1 MSHQPSA
8 VGITPSIF
16 KAYDVRGLY
25 PSEINEDA
33 ARMIG
38 RGFVAYL
45 EARRIAVSHDMR
57 LSSPSLAAAFVEGA
71 RAQGADVVDYGMM
84 GTDML
89 YFAVARDGHDG
100 GAQITASHN
109 PKEYNGIKLVRK
121 EAFPLSGD
129 AGIGDIRDMI
139 AAGRLPAPA
148 REPGS
153 LSHADVV
160 DDYVRHV
167 LSFIDPAIIKPFN
180 VVLDAGNGIAG
191 FVAPKLFV
199 NLPCRIDALCF
210 EVDGTFPNHE
220 ANPLIEENRRDI
232 TARVLETKADIG
244 IAWDGDAD
252 RCFFIDGAGEFIAGD
267 FITAL
272 LAEAFLIK
280 HPGAKV
286 VYDVRASYA
295 VKDTVAKYG
304 GTALMNRVGHAFFKR
319 RMREENAIF
328 GGEVTGHY
336 YFRDNFY
343 ADNGFIP
350 ALLIL
355 ELMSR
360 KGQTLGELLAPLRSK
375 YFISGEINTRV
386 ADMRIVR
393 EKLDGLSA
401 RYQAGRVYSLDGIS
415 VEFPDWHF
423 NVRASNTEPM
433 LRLNLEA
440 VTPGLMAEKRDEILA
455 FIRA

>member
-1 MSHQPSA
+1 MS
-8 VGITPSIF
+8 INPSIF

-25 PSEINEDA
+25 PSEVNEDA
-33 ARMIG
+33 ARQIG
-38 RGFVAYL
+38 RGFVSYL
-45 EARRIAVSHDMR
+45 QAKRIAVSRDMR
-57 LSSPSLAAAFVEGA
+57 LSSPSVAAAFIEGA

-84 GTDML
+84 GTDMM
-89 YFAVARDGHDG
+89 YYAVARDGHDG

-109 PKEYNGIKLVRK
+109 PKEYNGIKMVRK

-129 AGIGDIRDMI
+129 AGISDIRDMI
-139 AAGRLPAPA
+139 TSGQLPQEAAT
-148 REPGS
+148 PGG
-153 LSHADVV
+153 LSQMHVLE
-160 DDYVRHV
+160 DYVRHV
-167 LSFIDPAIIKPFN
+167 MSFIDPAIIKPFN

-191 FVAPKLFV
+191 MVAPHLFE
-199 NLPCRIDALCF
+199 NLPCRTTTLCF

-232 TARVLETKADIG
+232 VEKVKEIKADIG

-252 RCFFIDGAGEFIAGD
+252 RVFFIDGTGEFVAGD
-267 FITAL
+267 FVTAL
-272 LAEAFLIK
+272 LSEAFLIK

-295 VKDTVAKYG
+295 VKDIVAKYG

-360 KGQTLGELLAPLRSK
+360 KGQTLAELLAPLREK

-386 ADMRIVR
+386 SDMSIAQ
-393 EKLDGLSA
+393 EKMDGLA
-401 RYQAGRVYSLDGIS
+401 ALYTEGRVYALDGVS
-415 VEFPDWHF
+415 AEFDDWHF
-423 NVRASNTEPM
+423 NVRASNTEPL

-440 VTPGLMAEKRDEILA
+440 LTQDLMEQKRDEVLA
-455 FIRA
+455 FIRT

>member
-1 MSHQPSA
+1 MS
-8 VGITPSIF
+8 INPSIF

-25 PSEINEDA
+25 PSEVNEDG
-33 ARMIG
+33 ARQIG
-38 RGFVAYL
+38 RAFVSYL
-45 EARRIAVSHDMR
+45 QANRIAVSRDMR
-57 LSSPSLAAAFVEGA
+57 VSSPSLTEAFIDGA
-71 RAQGADVVDYGMM
+71 TAQGADVVDYGMM
-84 GTDML
+84 GTDMM

-100 GAQITASHN
+100 GVQITASHN
-109 PKEYNGIKLVRK
+109 PKEYNGIKMVRK
-121 EAFPLSGD
+121 DAFPLSGD
-129 AGIGDIRDMI
+129 EGINDIREMLVNGGLPP
-139 AAGRLPAPA
+139 AADRK
-148 REPGS
+148 GS
-153 LSHADVV
+153 RSQKDVRN
-160 DDYVRHV
+160 DYTAHV
-167 LSFIDPAIIKPFN
+167 LSFIDPSIVKPFN

-191 FVAPKLFV
+191 MVAPRLFER
-199 NLPCRIDALCF
+199 LPCKVKALCF
-210 EVDGTFPNHE
+210 DVDGTFPNHE

-232 TARVLETKADIG
+232 VEEVKRDKADIG

-252 RCFFIDGAGEFIAGD
+252 RCFFIDGTGEFIAGD

-280 HPGAKV
+280 HPAAKV

-295 VKDTVAKYG
+295 VKDTVARYG
-304 GTALMNRVGHAFFKR
+304 GSALMNRVGHAFFKR
-319 RMREENAIF
+319 RMREEHAIF

-360 KGQTLGELLAPLRSK
+360 KGQTLRELLAPLREK

-386 ADMRIVR
+386 SSMRTVQ
-393 EKLDGLSA
+393 EKLDALAAKYSDGNL
-401 RYQAGRVYSLDGIS
+401 YQLDGVS
-415 VEFPDWHF
+415 AEYPDWHF

-440 VTPGLMAEKRDEILA
+440 TTPELMEKKRDEVLA
-455 FIRA
+455 VMRA

>member
-1 MSHQPSA
+1 MS
-8 VGITPSIF
+8 INPSIF

-25 PSEINEDA
+25 PSEIDEKA
-33 ARMIG
+33 ARQIG

-45 EARRIAVSHDMR
+45 QARRIAVSRDMR
-57 LSSPSLAAAFVEGA
+57 VSSPSVAAAFIEGA

-89 YFAVARDGHDG
+89 YYAVARDGHDG

-109 PKEYNGIKLVRK
+109 PKEYNGIKMVRQ

-129 AGIGDIRDMI
+129 AGISDIRDLI
-139 AAGRLPAPA
+139 VS
-148 REPGS
+148 GS
-153 LSHADVV
+153 LPPEAGTPGTLSQMQVL
-160 DDYVRHV
+160 DDYVAHV
-167 LSFIDPAIIKPFN
+167 LSFIDPSIIKPFD

-191 FVAPKLFV
+191 MVAPHLFAKLP
-199 NLPCRIDALCF
+199 LRTTALCF

-232 TARVLETKADIG
+232 VERVVSEKADIG
-244 IAWDGDAD
+244 VAWDGDAD
-252 RCFFIDGAGEFIAGD
+252 RVFFIDGTGEFVAGD
-267 FITAL
+267 FVTAL

-295 VKDTVAKYG
+295 VKDIVAKYG

-319 RMREENAIF
+319 RMREEDAIF

-336 YFRDNFY
+336 YFRDNFF

-360 KGQTLGELLAPLRSK
+360 KGQTLAELLAPLREK

-386 ADMRIVR
+386 SDMAAAQ
-393 EKLDGLSA
+393 EKMDGLA
-401 RYQAGRVYSLDGIS
+401 AMYTEGRVYTLDGVS
-415 VEFPDWHF
+415 AEFHDWHF
-423 NVRASNTEPM
+423 NVRASNTEPL

-440 VTPGLMAEKRDEILA
+440 TTLDKMEQKRDEVLA
-455 FIRA
+455 FIRS

>member
-1 MSHQPSA
+1 
-8 VGITPSIF
+8 
-16 KAYDVRGLY
+16 
-25 PSEINEDA
+25 
-33 ARMIG
+33 
-38 RGFVAYL
+38 
-45 EARRIAVSHDMR
+45 MR
-57 LSSPSLAAAFVEGA
+57 LSSPSVAAAFIEGA

-84 GTDML
+84 GTDMM
-89 YFAVARDGHDG
+89 YYAVARDGHDG

-109 PKEYNGIKLVRK
+109 PKEYNGIKMVRK

-129 AGIGDIRDMI
+129 AGISDIRDMI
-139 AAGRLPAPA
+139 TSGQLPKEAAT
-148 REPGS
+148 PGG
-153 LSHADVV
+153 LSQMHVLE
-160 DDYVRHV
+160 DYVRHV
-167 LSFIDPAIIKPFN
+167 MSFIDPAIIKPFN

-191 FVAPKLFV
+191 MVAPHLFE
-199 NLPCRIDALCF
+199 NLPCRTTTLCF

-232 TARVLETKADIG
+232 VEKVKEIKADIG

-252 RCFFIDGAGEFIAGD
+252 RVFFIDGTGEFVAGD
-267 FITAL
+267 FVTAL
-272 LAEAFLIK
+272 LSEAFLIK

-295 VKDTVAKYG
+295 VKDIVAKYG

-360 KGQTLGELLAPLRSK
+360 KGQTLAELLAPLREK

-386 ADMRIVR
+386 SDMSIAQ
-393 EKLDGLSA
+393 EKMDGPAAL
-401 RYQAGRVYSLDGIS
+401 YTEGRVYALDGVS
-415 VEFPDWHF
+415 AEFDDWHF
-423 NVRASNTEPM
+423 NVRASNTEPL

-440 VTPGLMAEKRDEILA
+440 LTQDLMEQKRDEVLA
-455 FIRA
+455 FIRT